1 MMNLINKKLIELGVV
16 LGETKSNIEAMR
28 ERIAELEKENRKM
41 KEALEF
47 YSKKDYY
54 INDTGY
60 GYSVIDNDIGKKARE
75 ALKEDK

>member
-1 MMNLINKKLIELGVV
+1 MMDKKNNIKLPYDCEGCCYIE
-16 LGETKSNIEAMR
+16 K
-28 ERIAELEKENRKM
+28 LEKENKKM

-75 ALKEDK
+75 ALKEINNGMDKCKR